1 MQVHDVLSGLD
12 CMKRER
18 PTGTQRLCFAHVSFF
33 LGGEGVILCACL
45 AMMSVLCNYGVTNL
59 KLRHPVVLDTIRW

>member
-33 LGGEGVILCACL
+33 LGGGGGNFVCL
-45 AMMSVLCNYGVTNL
+45 FGDDVRFMQ
-59 KLRHPVVLDTIRW
+59 LRSY